1 MAPVCLTVRGEEAAE
16 LIAACPDPA
25 RPCARWEGSE
35 QAAVCSTSRRC
46 LGRKPL
52 RSSRLLSQCIAGFC
66 IPKLQKWCRPSGC
79 CTVFSAEVLFSVN
92 RKKLCASLVAELV
105 LLPCSAVDNWER
117 VTIQRNVVVI
127 NYMMLLDLQPLYSRH
142 SYVIQK
148 QNKTCIPLES
158 TSPIYTFI

>member
-1 MAPVCLTVRGEEAAE
+1 MCLTVRGEEAAE

-52 RSSRLLSQCIAGFC
+52 RSSRLLSQCIAGSC
-66 IPKLQKWCRPSGC
+66 IPKLQSDAVRQDAP
-79 CTVFSAEVLFSVN
+79 VFSAEVLFSVN

-127 NYMMLLDLQPLYSRH
+127 NYMMLLDSQPLYSRH

-148 QNKTCIPLES
+148 QNKTCIALES
-158 TSPIYTFI
+158 TSPIYTLI